1 MTQGLNETEI
11 QASTRTQVPIKDQ
24 WFLPNIGHP
33 LLHLYMGQ
41 ITWCP
46 GIHYAW
52 MLIPYKPMN
61 DLSETYPKIIQAY
74 AYAPHQNG
82 DVDV

>member
-1 MTQGLNETEI
+1 M
-11 QASTRTQVPIKDQ
+11 P
-24 WFLPNIGHP
+24 
-33 LLHLYMGQ
+33 
-41 ITWCP
+41 
-46 GIHYAW
+46 
-52 MLIPYKPMN
+52 IPYKPMN

>member
-1 MTQGLNETEI
+1 MVPPKRQS
-11 QASTRTQVPIKDQ
+11 STPPFI
-24 WFLPNIGHP
+24 
-33 LLHLYMGQ
+33 YMGQ
-41 ITWCP
+41 ITWCL

-52 MLIPYKPMN
+52 MPIPYKPMN